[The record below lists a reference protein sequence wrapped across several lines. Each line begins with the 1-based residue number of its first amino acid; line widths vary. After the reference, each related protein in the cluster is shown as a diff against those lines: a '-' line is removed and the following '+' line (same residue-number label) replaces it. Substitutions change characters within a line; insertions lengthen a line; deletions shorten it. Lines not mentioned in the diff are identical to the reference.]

1 MSGTIWTKFYWSD
14 WETDHA
20 LKLCSFA
27 AQGLWM
33 RMLCI
38 ASAHDPIGYVAVAG
52 RALDETAIARMTG
65 GQESEVHDLLGE
77 LDRNG
82 VFSRDRQGRI
92 YSRRMVTDARR
103 AAIARKNGKNG
114 GNPSLGKGKGN
125 APQDNPPDNPSLK
138 TQEPYATNQKEVGEA
153 KASLVAGSDVQAA
166 YALWNELAGRI
177 GLPIAK
183 ALTDDRRKHIRARL
197 EQGGLEGWQEALTGV
212 ERSKH
217 CRGQNDRGWKADLDF
232 VCQPKS
238 YQRLR
243 EGTYGADMP
252 AASGASA
259 APAAPWPGPPQL
271 RAAVV
276 DAAGEDV
283 ARGYVDT
290 ATWRAEDRALV
301 VRNAFMADR
310 LRREAGPT
318 LDRLKVTVAV
328 AEGRAA

>member
-65 GQESEVHDLLGE
+65 GQESEVRDLLGE

-125 APQDNPPDNPSLK
+125 SPSDNPPDNPSLK
-138 TQEPYATNQKEVGEA
+138 TQEPYANNQIERGEA
-153 KASLVAGSDVQAA
+153 KASLVAGGDVPAA
-166 YALWNELAGRI
+166 FALWNELAERV
-177 GLPIAK
+177 GLPLAK
-183 ALTDDRRKHIRARL
+183 ALTPERRRHIKARL

-243 EGTYGADMP
+243 EGAYGADMP
-252 AASGASA
+252 AASGAGA
-259 APAAPWPGPPQL
+259 APTTTWPGPPQL
-271 RAAVV
+271 RAAIVA
-276 DAAGEDV
+276 AAGEDV
-283 ARGYVDT
+283 ARGYLDP
-290 ATWRAEDRALV
+290 ATWDAAGRAVV
-301 VRNAFMADR
+301 VRNAFMAER

-318 LDRLKVTVAV
+318 LARLNVKVTVAEGV
-328 AEGRAA
+328 AA